1 MANEVVRLSVHK
13 NNRAQ
18 RKKKIMRKEMI
29 NSARELSQG
38 SCISGYCFVSFS
50 NGGYEA
56 RYHDPDGIVKTS
68 DLPTY
73 LKNVMRRE
81 IGFIDRDKTD
91 DS

>member
-1 MANEVVRLSVHK
+1 MRNEVVRLSVHK
-13 NNRAQ
+13 NNSAQ
-18 RKKKIMRKEMI
+18 RKNKIRRKEMI

-38 SCISGYCFVSFS
+38 SCIQGYCFVSF
-50 NGGYEA
+50 GDDGYEA
-56 RYHDPDGIVKTS
+56 RYHDPDGIVRTS

-81 IGFIDRDKTD
+81 IGLIDGGED